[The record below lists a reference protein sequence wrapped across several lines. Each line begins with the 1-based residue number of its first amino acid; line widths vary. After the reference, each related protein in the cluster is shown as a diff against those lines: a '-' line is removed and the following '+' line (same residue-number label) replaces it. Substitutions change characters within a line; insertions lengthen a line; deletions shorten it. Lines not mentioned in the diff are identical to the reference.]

1 MNDLRDRLGATNPLP
16 GDRPYPPEVAA
27 AIVDSILAH
36 ANAHASLSVAADP
49 REAAPNQG
57 SPAAPS
63 HRAGR
68 RRWVIAAAAAAGL
81 VAAGGSAA
89 AWVTASRPDD
99 PYSGYCSRSV
109 TLDEDVWKQT
119 GFTQA
124 TDAQGH
130 RDVPDAIS
138 SCANAWR
145 MGIMTDLATALSTA
159 NYPVPE
165 LTACVVDD
173 LLVIYPGDAD
183 TCRRL
188 GVPDL
193 KN

>member
-1 MNDLRDRLGATNPLP
+1 MNDLRDRLGATNPLR
-16 GDRPYPPEVAA
+16 GDRAYRPEVAA
-27 AIVDSILAH
+27 AIIDSILAH
-36 ANAHASLSVAADP
+36 TDANLSVDADP
-49 REAAPNQG
+49 REVAPNQG
-57 SPAAPS
+57 SPAALT

-68 RRWVIAAAAAAGL
+68 GRWVIAAAAATGL
-81 VAAGGSAA
+81 VAVGGSAA

-130 RDVPDAIS
+130 REVPDAIG
-138 SCANAWR
+138 SCATAWR
-145 MGIMTDLATALSTA
+145 MGVMTDPATASSTA
-159 NYPVPE
+159 NHPVPE

-173 LLVIYPGDAD
+173 VLVIYPGNAD

>member
-1 MNDLRDRLGATNPLP
+1 MNDLRDRLSDTNPMP

-27 AIVDSILAH
+27 AIVDSILAQV
-36 ANAHASLSVAADP
+36 NGGLSVAADP
-49 REAAPNQG
+49 FHAAPHQG
-57 SPAAPS
+57 SPAALS

-68 RRWVIAAAAAAGL
+68 RRWVIAAAATTAL
-81 VAAGGSAA
+81 VAGAGSAA
-89 AWVTASRPDD
+89 AWVVASRPDD
-99 PYSGYCSRSV
+99 PYGGYCSRSV

-130 RDVPDAIS
+130 RDVPDAIG
-138 SCANAWR
+138 SCATAWR
-145 MGIMTDLATALSTA
+145 MGIMTDPANASSTA
-159 NYPVPE
+159 NHPVPE

-173 LLVIYPGDAD
+173 VLVIYPGNAD

>member
-1 MNDLRDRLGATNPLP
+1 MNDLRDRLGATNPAP

-36 ANAHASLSVAADP
+36 GNAGLSVDADP
-49 REAAPNQG
+49 RQAAPHQG
-57 SPAAPS
+57 SPVALS

-68 RRWVIAAAAAAGL
+68 RRWVIAVAAATGL
-81 VAAGGSAA
+81 VAVGGSAA

-109 TLDEDVWKQT
+109 TLDEEVWKQT

-138 SCANAWR
+138 SCATAWR
-145 MGIMTDLATALSTA
+145 MGIMTNPATA
-159 NYPVPE
+159 
-165 LTACVVDD
+165 
-173 LLVIYPGDAD
+173 
-183 TCRRL
+183 
-188 GVPDL
+188 
-193 KN
+193 

>member
-16 GDRPYPPEVAA
+16 GERPYPPEVAA

-36 ANAHASLSVAADP
+36 ANAHAGLSVAADP
-49 REAAPNQG
+49 RQAAPNQG
-57 SPAAPS
+57 SPAALS
-63 HRAGR
+63 RR
-68 RRWVIAAAAAAGL
+68 RRWVIVVAAAAGL
-81 VAAGGSAA
+81 AAGAGSAA

-124 TDAQGH
+124 TDARGH

-138 SCANAWR
+138 SCATAWR
-145 MGIMTDLATALSTA
+145 MGIMTDPATASSTA
-159 NYPVPE
+159 NLPVPE
-165 LTACVVDD
+165 LTACVFDD
-173 LLVIYPGDAD
+173 VLVIYPGDAD